1 MSVIVEIQQK
11 LKAPKGQWNDFGK
24 YNYRSA
30 EDIVDAVKPLLH
42 DKGLHLV
49 LSDEMVNL
57 GDRFYVKA
65 TATVKEGE
73 KEVESAT
80 GYAREQ
86 ETKKGMDEAQIT
98 GAASSYARKYAL
110 NGLFAID
117 DVKDADSQ
125 DNTQQG
131 VKSSPQQKM
140 EPEEDDKPWFNDDD
154 LDKYRGKMI
163 ERIQGG
169 EHPDDIAKSL
179 RKTFKVSRKMAE
191 QIGELV

>member
-1 MSVIVEIQQK
+1 MSVIVEIQEK
-11 LKAPKGQWNDFGK
+11 LKAPKGQWNDFSK

-42 DKGLHLV
+42 EKGLHLI

-65 TATVKEGE
+65 IATVKEGD
-73 KEVESAT
+73 KEIDRAT

-117 DVKDADSQ
+117 DGKDADSV
-125 DNTQQG
+125 DNTKQG
-131 VKSSPQQKM
+131 VKSSSQQKT

>member
-1 MSVIVEIQQK
+1 
-11 LKAPKGQWNDFGK
+11 
-24 YNYRSA
+24 
-30 EDIVDAVKPLLH
+30 
-42 DKGLHLV
+42 
-49 LSDEMVNL
+49 
-57 GDRFYVKA
+57 
-65 TATVKEGE
+65 
-73 KEVESAT
+73 
-80 GYAREQ
+80 
-86 ETKKGMDEAQIT
+86 MDEAQIT

-117 DVKDADSQ
+117 DGKDADSV

-131 VKSSPQQKM
+131 VKSSSQQKT

-191 QIGELV
+191 QIGEGSWCNAAYN